1 MATKNGTDRR
11 FYYATAGKVGLVL
24 MAVFL
29 VFYMITILSG
39 SSDFFADSAQSD
51 AEMERLCATLSEA
64 SGIECRF

>member
-29 VFYMITILSG
+29 IFYPRKLT
-39 SSDFFADSAQSD
+39 F
-51 AEMERLCATLSEA
+51 EK
-64 SGIECRF
+64 